1 MTYAEL
7 KNLIQNYL
15 QNTESSFVTYLPD
28 IIKQAED
35 RILENVQLPVFRKNA
50 SGTLTSGNQYLSTPT
65 DFLAPYSLSY
75 TNSGSQTF
83 LINKDVNWIREVYPD
98 SSTTG
103 EPEYYAIF
111 DDDSFIVAPTP
122 NSGFTVE
129 LHYFYRPASI
139 TAGSDSGTTWLST
152 NAPSALLYACLLEGY
167 VYMKGEADMMSVYN
181 TRYESAL
188 SRLKVLGD
196 GRSRKDAYRSGQLRV
211 PVS

>member
-1 MTYAEL
+1 MTYGEL

-15 QNTESSFVTYLPD
+15 QNSETSFTTYLPD

-35 RILENVQLPVFRKNA
+35 RILENVQLPVFRKNQVGA
-50 SGTLTSGNQYLSTPT
+50 LSADNQYLGIPT

-75 TNSGSQTF
+75 TASSNQTF
-83 LINKDVNWIREVYPD
+83 LINKDVNWIRELYPNA
-98 SSTTG
+98 STTG

-111 DDDSFIVAPTP
+111 DNDYFIVAPTP
-122 NSGFTVE
+122 DAAYNVE

-167 VYMKGEADMMSVYN
+167 VYMKGEQDMMSVYN

-188 SRLKVLGD
+188 GRLKVLGE
-196 GRSRKDAYRSGQLRV
+196 GRDRNDAYRAGQL
-211 PVS
+211 

>member
-1 MTYAEL
+1 MTYGEL

-15 QNTESSFVTYLPD
+15 QNSETSFTTYLPD

-35 RILENVQLPVFRKNA
+35 RILENVQLPVFRKNQVGA
-50 SGTLTSGNQYLSTPT
+50 LSADNQYLGIPT

-75 TNSGSQTF
+75 TASSNQTF
-83 LINKDVNWIREVYPD
+83 LMNKDVNWIRELYPNAT
-98 SSTTG
+98 TTG

-111 DDDSFIVAPTP
+111 DNDYFIV
-122 NSGFTVE
+122 
-129 LHYFYRPASI
+129 ASI

-167 VYMKGEADMMSVYN
+167 VYMKGEQDMMSVYN

-188 SRLKVLGD
+188 GRLKVLGE
-196 GRSRKDAYRSGQLRV
+196 GRDRNDAYRAGQL
-211 PVS
+211 

>member
-1 MTYAEL
+1 MTYGEL

-15 QNTESSFVTYLPD
+15 QNSETSFTTYLPD

-35 RILENVQLPVFRKNA
+35 RILENVQLPVFRKNQVG
-50 SGTLTSGNQYLSTPT
+50 SLSSSNQYLGIPT
-65 DFLAPYSLSY
+65 DFLAPYSLSF
-75 TNSGSQTF
+75 TNSSNQTF
-83 LINKDVNWIREVYPD
+83 LINKDVNWIRELYPNA
-98 SSTTG
+98 STTG

-111 DDDSFIVAPTP
+111 DNDYFIVAPTP
-122 NSGFTVE
+122 DSAYNVE

-167 VYMKGEADMMSVYN
+167 VYMKGEQDMMSVYN

-188 SRLKVLGD
+188 GRLKVLGE
-196 GRSRKDAYRSGQLRV
+196 GRDRNDAYRAGQL
-211 PVS
+211 

>member
-15 QNTESSFVTYLPD
+15 QNTETSFTTYLPD

-35 RILENVQLPVFRKNA
+35 RILETVQLPVFRKNQ
-50 SGTLTSGNQYLSTPT
+50 SGAVGSGNQYLGIPT

-75 TNSGSQTF
+75 TSSSNQTF
-83 LINKDVNWIREVYPD
+83 LINKDVNWIREVYPNA
-98 SSTTG
+98 STEG
-103 EPEYYAIF
+103 APEYYAIF
-111 DDDSFIVAPTP
+111 SNDYFIVAPTP
-122 NSGFTVE
+122 DSGYTVE

-139 TAGSDSGTTWLST
+139 TAGSDSESTWLST
-152 NAPSALLYACLLEGY
+152 NAPAALLYACLIEGY

-181 TRYESAL
+181 ARYESAL
-188 SRLKVLGD
+188 GRLRVLGD
-196 GRSRKDAYRSGQLRV
+196 ARDRKDTYRSGQFTI

>member
-1 MTYAEL
+1 M
-7 KNLIQNYL
+7 
-15 QNTESSFVTYLPD
+15 
-28 IIKQAED
+28 
-35 RILENVQLPVFRKNA
+35 
-50 SGTLTSGNQYLSTPT
+50 
-65 DFLAPYSLSY
+65 SY

-196 GRSRKDAYRSGQLRV
+196 GRSRKDPYRS
-211 PVS
+211 

>member
-1 MTYAEL
+1 MTYGEL

-15 QNTESSFVTYLPD
+15 QNSETSFTTYLPD

-35 RILENVQLPVFRKNA
+35 RILENVQLPVFRKNQVG
-50 SGTLTSGNQYLSTPT
+50 SLSSSNQDLGIPT
-65 DFLAPYSLSY
+65 DFLAPYSLSF
-75 TNSGSQTF
+75 TNSSNQTF
-83 LINKDVNWIREVYPD
+83 LINKDVNWIRELYPNA
-98 SSTTG
+98 STTG

-111 DDDSFIVAPTP
+111 DNDYFIVAPTP
-122 NSGFTVE
+122 DSAYNVE

-167 VYMKGEADMMSVYN
+167 VYMKGEQDMMSVYN

-188 SRLKVLGD
+188 GRLKVLGE
-196 GRSRKDAYRSGQLRV
+196 GRDRNDAYRAGQL
-211 PVS
+211 

>member
-1 MTYAEL
+1 MTYGEL

-15 QNTESSFVTYLPD
+15 QNSETSFTTYLPD

-35 RILENVQLPVFRKNA
+35 RILENVQLPVFRKNQVGA
-50 SGTLTSGNQYLSTPT
+50 LSSSNQYLGIPT
-65 DFLAPYSLSY
+65 DFLAPYSLSF
-75 TNSGSQTF
+75 TNSSNQTF
-83 LINKDVNWIREVYPD
+83 LINKDVNWIRELYPNA
-98 SSTTG
+98 STTG

-111 DDDSFIVAPTP
+111 DNDYFIVAPTP
-122 NSGFTVE
+122 DSAYNVE

-167 VYMKGEADMMSVYN
+167 VYMKGEQDMMSVYN

-188 SRLKVLGD
+188 GRLKVLGE
-196 GRSRKDAYRSGQLRV
+196 GRDRNDAYRAGQL
-211 PVS
+211 

>member
-15 QNTESSFVTYLPD
+15 QNSETSFTTYLPD

-35 RILENVQLPVFRKNA
+35 RILENVQLPVFRKNQVG
-50 SGTLTSGNQYLSTPT
+50 SLSSSNQYLGIPT
-65 DFLAPYSLSY
+65 DFLAPYSLSF
-75 TNSGSQTF
+75 TNSSNQTF
-83 LINKDVNWIREVYPD
+83 LINKDVNWIRELYPNA
-98 SSTTG
+98 STTG

-111 DDDSFIVAPTP
+111 DNDYFIVAPTP
-122 NSGFTVE
+122 DSAYNVE

-167 VYMKGEADMMSVYN
+167 VYMKGEQDMMSVYN

-188 SRLKVLGD
+188 GRLKVLGE
-196 GRSRKDAYRSGQLRV
+196 GRDRNDAYRAGQL
-211 PVS
+211 

>member
-1 MTYAEL
+1 MTYGEL

-15 QNTESSFVTYLPD
+15 QNSETSFTTYLPD

-35 RILENVQLPVFRKNA
+35 RILENVQLPVFRKNQVGA
-50 SGTLTSGNQYLSTPT
+50 LSSSNQYLGIPT
-65 DFLAPYSLSY
+65 DFLAPYSLSF
-75 TNSGSQTF
+75 TNSSNQTF
-83 LINKDVNWIREVYPD
+83 LINKDVNWIRELYPNA
-98 SSTTG
+98 STTG

-111 DDDSFIVAPTP
+111 DNDYFIVAPTP
-122 NSGFTVE
+122 DSAYNVE

-167 VYMKGEADMMSVYN
+167 VYMKGEQDMMSVYN

-188 SRLKVLGD
+188 GRLKVLGE
-196 GRSRKDAYRSGQLRV
+196 GRDRNDAYRAGQLLIF
-211 PVS
+211 